1 MGSPPSLTIVATYF
15 IEDFNEEALSEA
27 AYTLHWWL
35 QYVDIYNMA
44 TKAEKLTA
52 LLDYLN
58 NRHREREMAT
68 CLSWKSTATEK
79 R

>member
-1 MGSPPSLTIVATYF
+1 
-15 IEDFNEEALSEA
+15 
-27 AYTLHWWL
+27 
-35 QYVDIYNMA
+35 MA